1 MQVDNFARIREL
13 MHFDCDG
20 DIYFIE
26 VLVRGKDHGTTGERL
41 IRDYHV
47 HSMDQ
52 FDQLEAEIKFMCDSY
67 GARAYIRLNLRNVED
82 ANIHAQIEMLK
93 EQLTRN
99 QTVRK
104 AIRTGNTNT
113 ILKDK
118 MNRIRSATKIYGSV
132 LGMYSSE
139 PRETSKW
146 IIDIDSDRVDPCT
159 PGFESIERI
168 ADNYSNFIDACC
180 EPKGVH
186 KEICRIPSRTGLHLI
201 TRPFNIKP
209 FSDEFGKDDNGD
221 SFVKSDGITNL
232 YIPDFDKKE

>member
-1 MQVDNFARIREL
+1 MTVDNFVRIREL

-41 IRDYHV
+41 IRDYHA
-47 HSMDQ
+47 HSLDQ
-52 FDQLEAEIKFMCDSY
+52 FDGLEPEIKAMCDSY

-104 AIRTGNTNT
+104 AIRTGNTNA
-113 ILKDK
+113 ILKCK

-146 IIDIDSDRVDPCT
+146 IIDIDADKVDQSR
-159 PGFESIERI
+159 PGFESIGSI
-168 ADNYSNFIDACC
+168 ADTYSGFIEACC
-180 EPKGVH
+180 DPKGVS
-186 KEICRIPSRTGLHLI
+186 KEICRIPSRTGLHLV

-221 SFVKSDGITNL
+221 SFVKPDGITNL
-232 YIPDFDKKE
+232 YIPDFGKKE